1 MYYVYVLQ
9 SIVYKTRYVGS
20 TEDVIRR
27 LREHNAG
34 RVRYTKGRMPWKI
47 VYQEN
52 LISRSEAMKRELFL
66 KTGQGRKVLDQIL
79 GKTT

>member
-20 TEDVIRR
+20 TEDVIKR
-27 LREHNAG
+27 LMEHNAG

-47 VYQEN
+47 IYQESF
-52 LISRSEAMKRELFL
+52 ISRSEAMRRELFL
-66 KTGQGRKVLDQIL
+66 KTGQGRKYLDEKL
-79 GKTT
+79 RGM